1 MAAREQREHHLGR
14 MTGRWRIVSGTPS
27 ATRRLAAWESRC
39 GEAAGRA
46 ENCLDAHRPHKRTAG
61 CRRLVKQVSSTTPL
75 ELEFAPGSVR
85 AWRHTVA
92 DRILVLQTL
101 TARDMKNATIL
112 LLAGPAP
119 PRPEGTID
127 MPCRIA
133 SMLATTRCGPAGAS
147 RTTKRPSA
155 ADRLVR
161 VIGDLEAD
169 VNNGGF
175 DQYLSN
181 KGRPQ
186 ARRAAKCLRSIGA
199 RRTGRLL
206 ESALR
211 LHRIHFGLAPGPGI
225 LPVLRG
231 PAEPCHAPSGEAWT
245 GGCPTSG
252 CR

>member
-1 MAAREQREHHLGR
+1 MARSFQK
-14 MTGRWRIVSGTPS
+14 
-27 ATRRLAAWESRC
+27 RLRQLLALKP
-39 GEAAGRA
+39 GGRA
-46 ENCLDAHRPHKRTAG
+46 AEKLRAELKNALMQIVRTKG
-61 CRRLVKQVSSTTPL
+61 LPGVRRLVKQVSSTTPL
-75 ELEFAPGSVR
+75 DLEFATGSVR

-101 TARDMKNATIL
+101 TARDLKNATIL
-112 LLAGPAP
+112 YSQA
-119 PRPEGTID
+119 PRPPG
-127 MPCRIA
+127 PKARIRHA
-133 SMLATTRCGPAGAS
+133 LQDRFYARYDQVGPAGAS

-206 ESALR
+206 ESALGLPPNSPRFLR
-211 LHRIHFGLAPGPGI
+211 LDQAFYRSSED
-225 LPVLRG
+225 LPSLVMRHLEKRG
-231 PAEPCHAPSGEAWT
+231 QGAARQADVADEVRDG
-245 GGCPTSG
+245 
-252 CR
+252 